1 MDKKLYKPFKYT
13 GKAKFKYSVYVKGE
27 NGKSK
32 KISFGDSSYSD
43 FRQHKDEKRRKAY
56 LARAKGIKNKQGQL
70 TWKNKNTKNYWAI
83 KYLWD
88 G

>member
-32 KISFGDSSYSD
+32 KISFGRCITRTVINIVLMDLRELHPPEQRYNSKKFDSKTLY
-43 FRQHKDEKRRKAY
+43 Y
-56 LARAKGIKNKQGQL
+56 I
-70 TWKNKNTKNYWAI
+70 
-83 KYLWD
+83 
-88 G
+88 

>member
-32 KISFGDSSYSD
+32 KISFGHRDYQD
-43 FRQHKDEKRRKAY
+43 FRQHKDEKRRKSY
-56 LARAKGIKNKQGQL
+56 LARAKSIQQNTIIKPL
-70 TWKNKNTKNYWAI
+70 
-83 KYLWD
+83 
-88 G
+88 